1 MRRDK
6 FWKKWGVLFSGDKL
20 SLPEQLKFSA
30 AAESAGAESL
40 WSAELWRDGFVPLAA
55 MATVAQK
62 VRLGTGVAHFARTP
76 MLTELSAMSMAELS
90 GGRFILGLG
99 TAPKAWNE
107 NWHGLPYHRP
117 VDRMRE
123 YIECVRLMWT
133 SNSQHPIEYDGKF
146 YKIRDYR
153 RLSAPAPYRIPIY
166 LAAVLPGMMRLAGTH
181 ADGIIVNVLNTPRYF
196 QEVVHPNVK
205 QGLARSGV
213 SEKPFEWCAVKICS
227 VNRNRKQA
235 RAFAR
240 NAIAF
245 YSAIPYFDAVL
256 DPAGFKSPKERMRT
270 LLAAGDV
277 AGAIDAVTDEMVDAL
292 VLAGTPEEV
301 HRQLEPFRDCF
312 ETLILLSPTFA
323 AEPAQVRENHEALI
337 DAFAS

>member
-1 MRRDK
+1 MSRER
-6 FWKKWGVLFSGDKL
+6 FWKNWGVLFSGDKL
-20 SLPEQLKFSA
+20 SLAEQLKLA
-30 AAESAGAESL
+30 ADGESAGADSL

-55 MATVAQK
+55 MSTVARR
-62 VRLGTGVAHFARTP
+62 VRLGTAVAHFARTP
-76 MLTELSAMSMAELS
+76 LLTELSAMSMAELS

-99 TAPKAWNE
+99 TAPKTWNE
-107 NWHGLPYHRP
+107 DWHGLPYHRP

-133 SNSQHPIEYDGKF
+133 SNPQHPISYEGNF
-146 YKIRDYR
+146 YRIRDYR
-153 RLSAPAPYRIPIY
+153 RLSAPALHRIPIY
-166 LAAVLPGMMRLAGTH
+166 LAAVLPGMMQLAGSH
-181 ADGIIVNVLNTPRYF
+181 ADGILVNVLNTPRYF
-196 QEVVHPNVK
+196 QDVVRPNVR
-205 QGLARSGV
+205 QGLARSAL

-227 VNRNRKQA
+227 VNRNRKRA

-256 DPAGFKSPKERMRT
+256 DPAGFKAQKERIRT

-277 AGAIDAVTDEMVDAL
+277 HGAIDAVTDDMVNAL
-292 VLAGTPEEV
+292 VLAGTPEDV
-301 HRQLEPFRDCF
+301 HRQLEPFRNCF
-312 ETLILLSPTFA
+312 ETLILLSPTFGA
-323 AEPAQVRENHEALI
+323 DPSEIRENHEAFI

>member
-1 MRRDK
+1 MSRER

-20 SLPEQLKFSA
+20 SLAEQLKLA
-30 AAESAGAESL
+30 ADGESAGADSL

-55 MATVAQK
+55 MATVAQR
-62 VRLGTGVAHFARTP
+62 VRLGTAVAHFARTP
-76 MLTELSAMSMAELS
+76 LLTELSAMSMAELS
-90 GGRFILGLG
+90 CGRFILGLG
-99 TAPKAWNE
+99 TAPRTWNE
-107 NWHGLPYHRP
+107 DWHGLPYHRP

-133 SNSQHPIEYDGKF
+133 SNPQHPINYDGKF
-146 YKIRDYR
+146 YRIRDYR
-153 RLSAPAPYRIPIY
+153 RLNAPALYRIPIY
-166 LAAVLPGMMRLAGTH
+166 LAAVLPGMMRLAGSH
-181 ADGIIVNVLNTPRYF
+181 ADGILVNVLNTPRYF
-196 QEVVHPNVK
+196 RDVVHPNVK
-205 QGLARSGV
+205 QGLARSGL

-227 VNRNRKQA
+227 VNRNRKRA

-256 DPAGFKSPKERMRT
+256 DPASFKAQKERIRT

-277 AGAIDAVTDEMVDAL
+277 PGAIDTVTDEMVDVL
-292 VLAGTPEEV
+292 VLAGTPEDV
-301 HRQLEPFRDCF
+301 HRQLEPFRTCF
-312 ETLILLSPTFA
+312 GTLILLSPTFA
-323 AEPAQVRENHEALI
+323 ADPLEVRENHEAFI

>member
-1 MRRDK
+1 MSRER

-20 SLPEQLKFSA
+20 SLAEQLKLA
-30 AAESAGAESL
+30 ADGESAGADSL

-55 MATVAQK
+55 MATVAQR
-62 VRLGTGVAHFARTP
+62 VRLGTAVAHFARTP
-76 MLTELSAMSMAELS
+76 LLTELSAMSMAELS
-90 GGRFILGLG
+90 GGRFVLGLG

-107 NWHGLPYHRP
+107 DWHGLPYHRP
-117 VDRMRE
+117 VDRMHE
-123 YIECVRLMWT
+123 YIDCVRLMWT
-133 SNSQHPIEYDGKF
+133 SNPQHPINYDGKF
-146 YKIRDYR
+146 YRIRDYR

-166 LAAVLPGMMRLAGTH
+166 LAAVLPAMMRLAGSH
-181 ADGIIVNVLNTPRYF
+181 ADGLLVNVLNTPRYF
-196 QEVVHPNVK
+196 QDVVHPNVK
-205 QGLARSGV
+205 QGLARSGPG
-213 SEKPFEWCAVKICS
+213 EKRFECCAVKICS
-227 VNRNRKQA
+227 VNRNRKLA

-256 DPAGFKSPKERMRT
+256 DPAGFKAQKERIRT

-277 AGAIDAVTDEMVDAL
+277 PGAINTVTDEMVDAL
-292 VLAGTPEEV
+292 VLAGAPEDV
-301 HRQLEPFRDCF
+301 HRQLEPFRNCF

-323 AEPAQVRENHEALI
+323 AEPQQVRENHEAFI

>member
-1 MRRDK
+1 MSRDK
-6 FWKKWGVLFSGDKL
+6 FWKKWGVLFSGDKITL
-20 SLPEQLKFSA
+20 AEQLKFA
-30 AAESAGAESL
+30 ADAESAGAESL

-55 MATVAQK
+55 MATVARK

-76 MLTELSAMSMAELS
+76 MQTELSAKSMAELS
-90 GGRFILGLG
+90 DGRFILGLG

-107 NWHGLPYHRP
+107 DWHGLPYHHP

-133 SNSQHPIEYDGKF
+133 SSPEHPIQYDGKF
-146 YKIRDYR
+146 YKIRNYR
-153 RLSAPAPYRIPIY
+153 RLNTPPPYRIPIY
-166 LAAVLPGMMRLAGTH
+166 LAAVLPGMMRLAGSH

-196 QEVVHPNVK
+196 QEVVQPYVK
-205 QGLARSGV
+205 QGLELAGK
-213 SEKPFEWCAVKICS
+213 KPFEWCAVKVCS

-235 RAFAR
+235 QGLAR

-256 DPAGFKSPKERMRT
+256 DPAGFKSQKERIRA

-277 AGAIDAVTDEMVDAL
+277 AGAIDAVSDEMVDAL
-292 VLAGTPEEV
+292 VLAGTPDDV

-323 AEPAQVRENHEALI
+323 AEAAQVRENHEAII